1 MFDQP
6 LKERLAAQTKKVI
19 TTGIEPVRTLREDF
33 FKMCHLAK
41 LGHHH
46 PPPDA
51 IQTFARF

>member
-33 FKMCHLAK
+33 FKMGHLAK

-51 IQTFARF
+51 IQTFAPI